1 MKHKIMSTIALP
13 PYLTDAEIDEICA
26 PLKIGAAKRKRLER
40 MGMLVKTKP
49 NGRPL
54 VARAE
59 FERVMTG
66 SPVNAA
72 AQANSGI
79 SGPNVLGL
87 QDYFRRRKHG
97 SRT

>member
-1 MKHKIMSTIALP
+1 MSTIALP

-40 MGMLVKTKP
+40 MGMLVKQKP

-59 FERVMTG
+59 FVRVMTG
-66 SPVNAA
+66 GQVEASAP
-72 AQANSGI
+72 ANSEI
-79 SGPNVLGL
+79 NGPNVLGL
-87 QDYFRRRKHG
+87 NDYFKKRKHG